1 MVAVGRVYVRACRK
15 LVRSIE
21 KYLWVLMVEVRVDA
35 NFIVIHVAD
44 ELRMVADEV
53 RVVAVVGWSAVKM
66 WWRRLRVC

>member
-1 MVAVGRVYVRACRK
+1 MVAVGRVYVRACGK